1 MGAPDLGCKTLSEIY
16 LDRKLE
22 TKMTLVIHSI
32 PGFQAT
38 SDLRLACP
46 LYLNE
51 INSRQCEMHPKP
63 KGTEDSKQA
72 ANMRCFDRM
81 CEMHPKPKGTED
93 SANSSPNN
101 STALSCEMHPK
112 PKGTE
117 DAMGCLTPP
126 LQNPVR
132 DAPKAE
138 RH

>member
-63 KGTEDSKQA
+63 KGTEDQEVLQLSRQPTASARCTQSRKALKTRA
-72 ANMRCFDRM
+72 AR
-81 CEMHPKPKGTED
+81 
-93 SANSSPNN
+93 
-101 STALSCEMHPK
+101 
-112 PKGTE
+112 
-117 DAMGCLTPP
+117 
-126 LQNPVR
+126 
-132 DAPKAE
+132 
-138 RH
+138 